1 MMTCK
6 LINERIDDFL
16 DGGLTDGER
25 HALDAHLAACNAC
38 REIVARENRLRD
50 MLRDYG
56 EVTMPRPDESF
67 FDRSIAKAARDH
79 VRRQRNRWVMTGFG
93 GAIAAALALWIVSGV
108 FFSTPDVADA
118 VPTVTMA
125 LEQPRTLNLVFSS
138 GTALDDATMTVV
150 LPEGVEIDGFAGQR
164 EITWLTSLREGRNVL
179 PLTLIAT
186 APVSGELLATLQHG
200 DDSKTFRLKVTV
212 I

>member
-1 MMTCK
+1 MTCK
-6 LINERIDDFL
+6 QLNANIDDYL
-16 DGGLTDGER
+16 DDGLSADER
-25 HALDAHLAACNAC
+25 QALDAHLAGCGSC
-38 REIVARENRLRD
+38 REIVAHENRLRD
-50 MLRDYG
+50 LLRDYG
-56 EVTMPRPDESF
+56 EATMPRADETF
-67 FDRSIAKAARDH
+67 YDRSIAKAAREGG
-79 VRRQRNRWVMTGFG
+79 RRQRNRWIMTGFG
-93 GAIAAALALWIVSGV
+93 GAIAAGLALWIVAGV
-108 FFSTPDVADA
+108 FLSTPDVGET
-118 VPTVTMA
+118 VPSVTMA

-150 LPEGVEIDGFAGQR
+150 LPEGVEIDGFAGQH
-164 EITWLTSLREGRNVL
+164 EISWLTSLHEGRNVL